1 MKLCIY
7 QIDLKLDVKNV
18 AFRPYAEIQIQYGG
32 RIPAELY
39 RRVYEGAVEAE
50 NLEDV
55 FYIFNMDH
63 PEDYRA
69 RSLSMSDVVEI
80 IEDHGSSFYICDTF
94 GFKEV
99 PFDTSQVLEDAQ

>member
-1 MKLCIY
+1 
-7 QIDLKLDVKNV
+7 
-18 AFRPYAEIQIQYGG
+18 
-32 RIPAELY
+32 
-39 RRVYEGAVEAE
+39 
-50 NLEDV
+50 
-55 FYIFNMDH
+55 MDH

-80 IEDHGSSFYICDTF
+80 IEDNGSSFYICDTF

>member
-1 MKLCIY
+1 MKIRIY
-7 QIDLKLDVKNV
+7 QIDLKLDVQNV
-18 AFRPYAEIQIQYGG
+18 AFRPHADMKNQYGG
-32 RIPAELY
+32 RVPAELY
-39 RRVYEGAVEAE
+39 HKVYEGTVEAD

-69 RSLSMSDVVEI
+69 RSLSMSDVVEV
-80 IEDHGSSFYICDTF
+80 IEDHGSSFHICDTF

-99 PFDTSQVLEDAQ
+99 DFDTSKVLEGSQ

>member
-39 RRVYEGAVEAE
+39 RRAYEGAVEAE

-80 IEDHGSSFYICDTF
+80 IEDNGSSFYICDTF